1 MGPSVAVNSTPAS
14 ASASLST
21 GASASAGSAV
31 PTEISDRPAASRPVR
46 QRRRSHARY
55 AATVSQGKVR
65 LASCRGEAATGTPT
79 RVCIGPDR
87 GPDSSGP
94 PSLADPHSALASCGL
109 GVGHLMTD
117 EKAHVAWRDTSACTG
132 TN

>member
-79 RVCIGPDR
+79 RVCIAPDR